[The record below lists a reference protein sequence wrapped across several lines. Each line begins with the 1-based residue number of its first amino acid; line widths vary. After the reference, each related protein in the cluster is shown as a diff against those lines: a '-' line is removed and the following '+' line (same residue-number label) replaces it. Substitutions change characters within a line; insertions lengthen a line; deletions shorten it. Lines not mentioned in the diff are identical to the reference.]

1 MDLQKEILKLK
12 EAMFVIGERLGVFTN
27 DKERALYKEI
37 EQILNSES
45 IGDVLVSDDED
56 DEDDTYYID

>member
-27 DKERALYKEI
+27 DEERALYKEI

-45 IGDVLVSDDED
+45 TGDVLVSDEED
-56 DEDDTYYID
+56 DEDDVYYID